1 MPPDDVAEIQRLV
14 LAPYKEMFR
23 RGLIGEPLEEVEPMR
38 LV

>member
-1 MPPDDVAEIQRLV
+1 MPPDDVAELQRLM

-23 RGLIGEPLEEVEPMR
+23 RRLTGEPLEEVEPMR

>member
-1 MPPDDVAEIQRLV
+1 MPPDDVAELQRLV
-14 LAPYKEMFR
+14 PALYQEIFR

>member
-14 LAPYKEMFR
+14 LAPHSEMFR
-23 RGLIGEPLEEVEPMR
+23 RGLIGEPLEEVDPMR